1 MHIEYFLSENRR
13 LCFQVVEGFTSISVD
28 HYTSNYEILSNLS
41 VENFLTSM
49 LNIVLKDIDYKITPL
64 YKNYHSEKDIY
75 LSIDFKKKVVEYS
88 NTGNIF
94 SIEEVVSKLN
104 KLLKD

>member
-1 MHIEYFLSENRR
+1 MI
-13 LCFQVVEGFTSISVD
+13 QVQGLLVD
-28 HYTSNYEILSNLS
+28 DESRCVH
-41 VENFLTSM
+41 
-49 LNIVLKDIDYKITPL
+49 
-64 YKNYHSEKDIY
+64 YHSEKDIY

>member
-1 MHIEYFLSENRR
+1 
-13 LCFQVVEGFTSISVD
+13 
-28 HYTSNYEILSNLS
+28 
-41 VENFLTSM
+41 M
-49 LNIVLKDIDYKITPL
+49 LNTVLKDIDYRITPL